1 MDATN
6 THSLEHI
13 ECTVKMA
20 RNGDITISKL
30 PSFDTINLLNGTHDH
45 KQLIFALDR
54 RVMAYKKEIAKGE
67 EYQQLKRM
75 L

>member
-13 ECTVKMA
+13 ERKVQMA
-20 RNGDITISKL
+20 RNGDITLSKL
-30 PSFDTINLLNGTHDH
+30 PSLDTINLLKGTNDH

>member
-20 RNGDITISKL
+20 RNGDITTSKL

-45 KQLIFALDR
+45 KQLIFALDELVTR
-54 RVMAYKKEIAKGE
+54 KC
-67 EYQQLKRM
+67 
-75 L
+75 